1 MSWLIAKQ
9 KKITI
14 LILIDLFLG
23 IYFLAKMSI
32 FSIVLMFYIETSNLL
47 LDIVMGISSDFKD
60 LVINWVIKKMG
71 ILID

>member
-14 LILIDLFLG
+14 LIVIDLLLG